1 MSEYKTADIKT
12 NPEVVL
18 LSPPYGFPPR
28 PSIALSIFKTCL
40 NNAGISSVTLYPMVR
55 MAELLGLDVVQAI
68 MKIPSRA
75 IGEEYIFSHLTGIK
89 KSDDIEDYIAFFR
102 SERKDI
108 DYISVK
114 ETLLKGMKA
123 AEQVTEETARE
134 IVSLSPKVLAVSS
147 VFYQLNAALS
157 IIRRVKELNPDIKV
171 LMGGP
176 NCMGKAGEAILRF
189 SEGVDAVFFGEGDE
203 VFAETIKA
211 LETGDSLPYGC
222 LRREDIDGIECGKV
236 DLPFRLTKEM
246 NTVPIPD
253 YSDFFPYLDNM
264 SDEIKSG
271 FHNDYYGSDNE
282 PVLLIEGSRGCWWGQ
297 KHPCTF
303 CALNGVKNIYRQKS
317 SDVIFKEMMTQYERH
332 NITHYEFTDN
342 VIPTQMLEEFLPLL
356 EQSDMKFDLFAEVKP
371 IFSEPE
377 VFRLKRA
384 GFKIM
389 QTGIETLN
397 DHLLK
402 LLNKGGDV
410 ANNIRFLKCL
420 RHAGVR
426 LYWNL
431 LVRMPG
437 EEKEDYEEMVALMPL
452 LYHLPPPTGY
462 SEIIFESQGAY
473 VKDPE
478 RFGLTVAPKPVY
490 RYLFGNNDEIINL
503 FASHFDDIGE
513 ESKRLYRETQK
524 YYDPIADMVK
534 EWNQTYWKK
543 GGCHLLMEDKQDYLI
558 MTDTRSC
565 AKMTMCFLKE
575 PARTVCLLCDRPQKF
590 NVLLK
595 KMQEENGG
603 FTEEELKDC
612 LDYLTDSRYLVYISG
627 QYLTLAIN
635 KSCEY

>member
-1 MSEYKTADIKT
+1 MSEYKAAEIKT

-55 MAELLGLDVVQAI
+55 MTELLGLEVIQAI
-68 MKIPSRA
+68 MNIPSRA

-89 KSDDIEDYIAFFR
+89 KSDDLEDYIAFLR
-102 SERKDI
+102 SVRKDI
-108 DYISVK
+108 DYLSVK

-123 AEQVTEETARE
+123 AEQVTEETAGE

-147 VFYQLNAALS
+147 VFYQLNAS
-157 IIRRVKELNPDIKV
+157 ISVIRRVKELNPEIKV

-176 NCMGKAGEAILRF
+176 NCMGEAGEAILRF
-189 SEGVDAVFFGEGDE
+189 AEGVDAVFFGEGDE

-222 LRREDIDGIECGKV
+222 LRREDIEGTEYGKV
-236 DLPFRLTKEM
+236 ALPFRLTKDM
-246 NTVPIPD
+246 SSVPIPD
-253 YSDFFPYLDNM
+253 YSDFFPYLEKIPSEM
-264 SDEIKSG
+264 KSG
-271 FHNDYYGSDNE
+271 FHNDYYGPDGK

-303 CALNGVKNIYRQKS
+303 CALNGVKNIYRKKS
-317 SDVIFKEMMTQYERH
+317 SDAIFNELMIQYERH
-332 NITHYEFTDN
+332 KISHFEFTDN
-342 VIPTQMLEEFLPLL
+342 VIPTQMLNEFLPLL
-356 EQSDMKFDLFAEVKP
+356 EQSDTKFDFFAEVKP
-371 IFSEPE
+371 FFSESD

-384 GFKIM
+384 GFNTM

-397 DHLLK
+397 DHMLN

-426 LYWNL
+426 IYWNL
-431 LVRMPG
+431 LVKMPG
-437 EEKEDYEEMVALMPL
+437 EKKEDYEEMIALMPL

-462 SEIIFESQGAY
+462 SEIVFESQGAY

-478 RFGLTVAPKPVY
+478 RFGLTMVPKPVY
-490 RYLFGNNDEIINL
+490 RYLFGDNDEIIKL
-503 FASHFDDIGE
+503 IASLFDDVGE
-513 ESKRLYRETQK
+513 ESRRLYRETQK
-524 YYDPIADMVK
+524 YYNPLENIVK
-534 EWNQTYWKK
+534 EWSNAYWKE
-543 GGCHLLMEDKQDYLI
+543 GGCHLLMEDRQDYLV
-558 MTDTRSC
+558 MTDTRPC

-575 PARTVCLLCDRPQKF
+575 PARTVCLMCDRPQTF
-590 NVLLK
+590 DVLLK
-595 KMQEENGG
+595 KMQKESRDFSEED
-603 FTEEELKDC
+603 LKDC
-612 LDYLTDSRYLVYISG
+612 LDYLTDSRYLLYISG